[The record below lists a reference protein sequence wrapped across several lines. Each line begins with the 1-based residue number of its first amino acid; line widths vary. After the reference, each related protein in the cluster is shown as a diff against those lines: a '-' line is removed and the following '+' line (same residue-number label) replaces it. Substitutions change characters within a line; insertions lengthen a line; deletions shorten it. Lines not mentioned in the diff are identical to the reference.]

1 MNPMVIDIDE
11 LYETDELSIE
21 SARVPMLKQENE
33 LIYFLFKVR
42 IEYGKLF
49 FFLINCLII

>member
-42 IEYGKLF
+42 IE
-49 FFLINCLII
+49 

>member
-49 FFLINCLII
+49 FFFD